1 MFIVFEGIDG
11 SGLTTQS
18 KILKEYLEEK
28 GKKVFLTKEPT
39 DSRIGRLIRK
49 ALKGSPTGGCSDSYI
64 DLSMDQEALALLF
77 AVDRSMHMD
86 IIKRELEDSFVI
98 CDRYYF
104 SNFAYQMLSIDLNY
118 LIRIN
123 SRFLKP
129 DLTIFLDVP
138 SEVCKKRIDE
148 NREHIEIF
156 ENQETLERIR
166 KNYLKIIKLFKKKG
180 YNIVEIDG
188 NRSIEETH
196 ADIVKCVE
204 KFLE

>member
-1 MFIVFEGIDG
+1 MFIIFEGIDG

-18 KILKEYLEEK
+18 KILSTHLEKK
-28 GKKVFLTKEPT
+28 GNKVFLTKEPT
-39 DSRIGRLIRK
+39 NNPIGKIIRDI
-49 ALKGSPTGGCSDSYI
+49 LKGAYKI
-64 DLSMDQEALALLF
+64 DQETLALLF
-77 AVDRSMHMD
+77 AADRSMHMNS
-86 IIKRELEDSFVI
+86 IKNELKDSFVI

-104 SNFAYQMLSIDLNY
+104 SNFAYQMLQIDLDY
-118 LIRIN
+118 LIQIN

-138 SEVCKKRIDE
+138 AKVCKKRIDE

-156 ENQETLERIR
+156 EHQETLEKIR
-166 KNYLKIIKLFKKKG
+166 ENYLKIIELFKKKG
-180 YNIVEIDG
+180 FNIVKIDG

-196 ADIVKCVE
+196 AAVAACVE

>member
-1 MFIVFEGIDG
+1 MFIIFEGIDG

-18 KILKEYLEEK
+18 KILKDYLEEK
-28 GKKVFLTKEPT
+28 GNKVFLTKEPT
-39 DSRIGRLIRK
+39 NSHIGRLIRK
-49 ALKGSPTGGCSDSYI
+49 TLRGLYKT
-64 DLSMDQEALALLF
+64 DQEALALLF

-86 IIKRELEDSFVI
+86 IIKKELKDSLVI

-104 SNFAYQMLSIDLNY
+104 SNFAYQMLSVDLDH

-138 SEVCKKRIDE
+138 AEVCKKRIDE

-166 KNYLKIIKLFKKKG
+166 KNYIKIIKLFKKKG
-180 YNIVEIDG
+180 YDIVEIDG

-196 ADIVKCVE
+196 AAVAACVE

>member
-1 MFIVFEGIDG
+1 MFIIFEGIDG

-18 KILKEYLEEK
+18 RNLSTHLEEK
-28 GKKVFLTKEPT
+28 GNKVFLTKEPT
-39 DSRIGRLIRK
+39 NNLIGRIIRDI
-49 ALKGSPTGGCSDSYI
+49 LKGAYKI
-64 DLSMDQEALALLF
+64 DQETLALLF
-77 AVDRSMHMD
+77 TADRSMHMD
-86 IIKRELEDSFVI
+86 SIKRELKDSFVI

-104 SNFAYQMLSIDLNY
+104 SNFAYQMLQIDLDY
-118 LIRIN
+118 LIQIN

-138 SEVCKKRIDE
+138 AKVCKKRIDE

-156 ENQETLERIR
+156 EHQETLEKIR
-166 KNYLKIIKLFKKKG
+166 ENYLKIIESFKKKG
-180 YNIVEIDG
+180 FNIVKIDG

-196 ADIVKCVE
+196 AAVAACVE

>member
-1 MFIVFEGIDG
+1 MFMVFEGIDG

-39 DSRIGRLIRK
+39 DSHIGKTIRK
-49 ALKGSPTGGCSDSYI
+49 ILKGLYKT
-64 DLSMDQEALALLF
+64 DQEALALLF

>member
-1 MFIVFEGIDG
+1 MFIIFEGIDG

-18 KILKEYLEEK
+18 RSLKNYLEEK
-28 GKKVFLTKEPT
+28 GNKVFLTKEPT
-39 DSRIGRLIRK
+39 NNPIGKIIRDI
-49 ALKGSPTGGCSDSYI
+49 LKGAYKI
-64 DLSMDQEALALLF
+64 DQETLALLF
-77 AVDRSMHMD
+77 AADRSMHMNS
-86 IIKRELEDSFVI
+86 IKRELKDSFVI

-104 SNFAYQMLSIDLNY
+104 SNFAYQMLQIDLDY
-118 LIRIN
+118 LIQIN

-138 SEVCKKRIDE
+138 AKVCKKRIDE

-156 ENQETLERIR
+156 EHQETLEKIR
-166 KNYLKIIKLFKKKG
+166 ENYLKIIESFKKKG
-180 YNIVEIDG
+180 FNIVKIDG

-196 ADIVKCVE
+196 AAVAACIE

>member
-1 MFIVFEGIDG
+1 MFIIFEGIDG

-18 KILKEYLEEK
+18 KILKDYLEKK
-28 GKKVFLTKEPT
+28 GNKILLTKEPT
-39 DSRIGRLIRK
+39 NNPIGKIIRK
-49 ALKGSPTGGCSDSYI
+49 ILGGQSK
-64 DLSMDQEALALLF
+64 LNQETLALLF
-77 AVDRSMHMD
+77 AADRSMHMN
-86 IIKRELEDSFVI
+86 IIKKELKVYFV
-98 CDRYYF
+98 DLVRYYF
-104 SNFAYQMLSIDLNY
+104 SNFAYQMLSVDLDH

-138 SEVCKKRIDE
+138 AEVCKKRIDE

-156 ENQETLERIR
+156 ENRETLERIR
-166 KNYLKIIKLFKKKG
+166 KNYIKIIKLFKKKG
-180 YNIVEIDG
+180 YDIVKIDG

-196 ADIVKCVE
+196 AAVAACVE

>member
-1 MFIVFEGIDG
+1 MFMVFEGIDG

-39 DSRIGRLIRK
+39 DSHIGRLIRK
-49 ALKGSPTGGCSDSYI
+49 TLKGSPTGGCSDSYI